1 MNKTG
6 LLISFE
12 GIDGCGKST
21 QLGLLQDRL
30 LSMSIPTL
38 ALREP
43 GGTHT
48 SEAIRSILLD
58 KQYDISPV
66 AEMLLFSAA
75 RAQLVNE
82 RIRPALANGMIVLLD
97 RFYDSTTAYQ
107 GYGRQF
113 LDINT
118 INELNKIA
126 TGGLTPD
133 VSFYFDLDVDAAFS
147 RRIGEGDRME
157 DSGKDFFDR
166 VRNGYLRLAK
176 DNEQRFRTIDA
187 RQSMEL
193 IQEVVWTN
201 FQSVWLK

>member
-118 INELNKIA
+118 INELNMIA

-133 VSFYFDLDVDAAFS
+133 MSFYFDLDVDAAFS

-166 VRNGYLRLAK
+166 VRNGYLRMAK
-176 DNEQRFRTIDA
+176 DNELRFRTIDA

-193 IQEVVWTN
+193 IQEVVWAN
-201 FQSVWLK
+201 FQSVWMK

>member
-193 IQEVVWTN
+193 IQEVVWAN

>member
-21 QLGLLQDRL
+21 QLGLLHDRL

-43 GGTHT
+43 GGTPT

-58 KQYDISPV
+58 KQFDISPV

-82 RIRPALANGMIVLLD
+82 RIRPALDNGMVVLLD
-97 RFYDSTTAYQ
+97 RFFDSTTAYQ

-113 LDINT
+113 MDIKT
-118 INELNKIA
+118 IEELNRIA

-133 VSFYFDLDVDAAFS
+133 LSFYFDLDVEAAFS
-147 RRIGEGDRME
+147 RRTGQADRME
-157 DSGKDFFDR
+157 DSGKDFYNR
-166 VRNGYLRLAK
+166 VRSGYVRLSS
-176 DNEQRFRTIDA
+176 EHQERFRTIDA

-193 IQEVVWTN
+193 IQELVWDH
-201 FQSVWLK
+201 FQTLWQK

>member
-113 LDINT
+113 LDITT

-133 VSFYFDLDVDAAFS
+133 MSFYFDLDVDAAFS

-166 VRNGYLRLAK
+166 VRNGYLRMAK
-176 DNEQRFRTIDA
+176 DNELRFRTIDA

-193 IQEVVWTN
+193 IQEVVWAN
-201 FQSVWLK
+201 FQSVWMK

>member
-21 QLGLLQDRL
+21 QLGLLHDRL

-43 GGTHT
+43 GGTPT

-58 KQYDISPV
+58 KQFDISPV

-82 RIRPALANGMIVLLD
+82 RIRPALDNGMVVLLD
-97 RFYDSTTAYQ
+97 RFFDSTTAYQ

-113 LDINT
+113 MDIKT
-118 INELNKIA
+118 IEVLNRIA

-133 VSFYFDLDVDAAFS
+133 LSFYFDLDVEAAFS
-147 RRIGEGDRME
+147 RRTGQADRME
-157 DSGKDFFDR
+157 DSGKDFYNR
-166 VRNGYLRLAK
+166 VRSGYVRLSS
-176 DNEQRFRTIDA
+176 EHQERFRTIDA

-193 IQEVVWTN
+193 IQELVWDH
-201 FQSVWLK
+201 FQTLWQK

>member
-21 QLGLLQDRL
+21 QLGLLHDRL

-43 GGTHT
+43 GGTPT

-58 KQYDISPV
+58 KQFDISPV

-82 RIRPALANGMIVLLD
+82 RIRPALDNGMVVLLD
-97 RFYDSTTAYQ
+97 RFFDSTTAYQ

-113 LDINT
+113 MDIKT
-118 INELNKIA
+118 IEELNRIA

-133 VSFYFDLDVDAAFS
+133 LSFYFDLDVEAAFS
-147 RRIGEGDRME
+147 RRTGQADRME
-157 DSGKDFFDR
+157 DSGKDFYNR
-166 VRNGYLRLAK
+166 VRRGYVSLSS
-176 DNEQRFRTIDA
+176 EHQERFRTIDA

-193 IQEVVWTN
+193 IQELVWDH
-201 FQSVWLK
+201 FQALWQK

>member
-21 QLGLLQDRL
+21 QLGLLHDRL

-43 GGTHT
+43 GGTPT

-58 KQYDISPV
+58 KQFDISPV

-82 RIRPALANGMIVLLD
+82 RIRPALENGMVVLLD
-97 RFYDSTTAYQ
+97 RFFDSTTAYQ

-113 LDINT
+113 MDIKT
-118 INELNKIA
+118 IEELNRIA
-126 TGGLTPD
+126 TGGLTPNL
-133 VSFYFDLDVDAAFS
+133 SFYFDLDVEAAFS
-147 RRIGEGDRME
+147 RRTGQADRME
-157 DSGKDFFDR
+157 DSGKDFYNR
-166 VRNGYLRLAK
+166 VRKGYVRLSS
-176 DNEQRFRTIDA
+176 EHQERFRTIDA

-193 IQEVVWTN
+193 IQELVWDN
-201 FQSVWLK
+201 FQTLWQK